1 MEKQPRTALVT
12 GAASGIGQAI
22 AMGFVMALT
31 LRPPPDAGAPPAAED
46 VNP

>member
-1 MEKQPRTALVT
+1 L
-12 GAASGIGQAI
+12 AI

-31 LRPPPDAGAPPAAED
+31 LRPPPDAGAAPAAED